1 MGTGGVAIEDPAL
14 ISAYEREI
22 HPDEWAVPKLET
34 AEGTALVR
42 AYIPLGDGWSTQLAE
57 IKKVIGR
64 LGLQMPP
71 KISTRFLEEEDWAH
85 AWKKYYKPLHVGRRL
100 VIKPSWEDYRLL
112 AGDLVIELDPGMAFG
127 SGTHATTTLCL
138 ELLDKY
144 VHPGSCV
151 YDIGTGSGILAI
163 AAAKL
168 GAGRVQAVDIDPVA
182 CKVAVENV
190 AVNHVDSVV
199 SVRQGNPAE
208 LLPYGADLVVANI
221 IADVIA
227 DLTPHVAT
235 MIKPGGIFIASGIV
249 QERADMVRAA
259 FAAADLVIGAEQADG
274 LWLAIVANKRG

>member
-1 MGTGGVAIEDPAL
+1 MKWLEITVCVPVEGTEPLTEIFIEMGLTGGVAIEDPAL

-127 SGTHATTTLCL
+127 SGPMLQQHSAWNCWINMCIQA
-138 ELLDKY
+138 
-144 VHPGSCV
+144 VV
-151 YDIGTGSGILAI
+151 YTISGTGSGILAI

-208 LLPYGADLVVANI
+208 L
-221 IADVIA
+221 
-227 DLTPHVAT
+227 
-235 MIKPGGIFIASGIV
+235 
-249 QERADMVRAA
+249 
-259 FAAADLVIGAEQADG
+259 FAL
-274 LWLAIVANKRG
+274 RGRFGCG